1 MPGGGG
7 FPLAAKLRLR
17 LLRGVVAM
25 QRKSDRR
32 IVALIV
38 AMLLLG
44 MVFALSVIFAFR

>member
-1 MPGGGG
+1 MPGGGV

-17 LLRGVVAM
+17 LLRGAVAM
-25 QRKSDRR
+25 QRKSDGK

-44 MVFALSVIFAFR
+44 MVFALSVILAFR

>member
-1 MPGGGG
+1 M

-25 QRKSDRR
+25 QGKSDRR

-44 MVFALSVIFAFR
+44 TVFALSVIFSFR